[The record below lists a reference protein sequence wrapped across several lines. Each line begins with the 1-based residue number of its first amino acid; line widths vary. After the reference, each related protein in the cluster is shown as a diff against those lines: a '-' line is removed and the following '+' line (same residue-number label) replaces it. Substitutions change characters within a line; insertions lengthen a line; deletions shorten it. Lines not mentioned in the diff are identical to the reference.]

1 MTRSA
6 LDELPDWG
14 EMPSRPGL
22 YLSLSHGRDFPQQ
35 TMRTRGFV
43 GPKVGP
49 LLYVRT
55 NYGQEVIVRF
65 SSKRDATR
73 FFPTADSAHQ
83 KLQIVEG
90 TLVFG
95 DKCFGEWDVCH
106 IASEYC
112 FARRAR
118 R

>member
-1 MTRSA
+1 MTKTA
-6 LDELPDWG
+6 VTELPNWG

-22 YLSLSHGRDFPQQ
+22 YLSLSHGRDYPQQ
-35 TMRTRGFV
+35 TMRAQGFA

-55 NYGQEVIVRF
+55 NYGQEVVVRF
-65 SSKRDATR
+65 ASKRDAAR
-73 FFPTADSAHQ
+73 FFPKPDSVHQ

-95 DKCFGEWDVCH
+95 EKCFGEWDVCH
-106 IASEYC
+106 IAREFC
-112 FARRAR
+112 VARRSKH
-118 R
+118 